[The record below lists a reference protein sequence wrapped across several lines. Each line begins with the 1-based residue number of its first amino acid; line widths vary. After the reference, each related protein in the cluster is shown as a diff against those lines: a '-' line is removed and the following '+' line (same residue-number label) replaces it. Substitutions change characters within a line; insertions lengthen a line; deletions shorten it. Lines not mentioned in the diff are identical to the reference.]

1 MDSCNCRR
9 PATEVERSSWFLS
22 LVVGIGKSCH
32 YAGLQFPH
40 SSRWEE
46 ECNSCHCINGKVEC
60 TKVTLEAVTANK

>member
-1 MDSCNCRR
+1 M
-9 PATEVERSSWFLS
+9 FLS
-22 LVVGIGKSCH
+22 CLFAVIGIGRTCH

-60 TKVTLEAVTANK
+60 TKVSIGNMCATVVNKKKEKD